1 VRGELAEVRAEH
13 LRFSLD
19 EAREF
24 FGGRLGT
31 PLSEQD
37 VHRLLA
43 RTEGWAAGLQLAA
56 LRLKDRADPSAFIER
71 FTGADW
77 HIVNYLG
84 EEVLTSQPP
93 RVRDFLL
100 LTSVLNR
107 MCAPLCNALTGR
119 PDGAELISEIHR
131 ANLFLIPL
139 DDEHRWFRY
148 HHLFAGLLRH
158 ELSRTA
164 PEKPSALHQRA
175 AQWYADNGDA
185 AEAIGHA
192 IASGDVPLSRR
203 LVAAHWR
210 QHFNAGQLETVRRWL
225 DALPAELVAVDAS
238 LSAARVWVAL
248 DTGRLEEV
256 GAALDAAEASGP
268 PDTHLMVLRAL
279 HMYKTGDVGGAAGR
293 LQEISPSADD
303 PFIATVHRL
312 VQGISSMWLGDADR
326 ARELLAEAAR
336 RAEGDGNRLAYIYAE
351 GCLALLAAN
360 HGDLD
365 LADSLV
371 LDAESAVGQT
381 LSDSHFVAMFPAL
394 AGARLAAR
402 RGDWTGAERAA
413 AAAVELGRRG
423 AGRVELAAA
432 LLTASA
438 IFRTSPPAAATRDPN
453 GMPAACDE
461 DGRDPGALVGEA
473 RGIVRHCP
481 DPGPVV
487 AIWLA
492 DEQRAEAVR
501 TRQEG
506 LIEPLTDREL
516 TILRLLPAPT
526 PQRELASALFVTPN
540 TLKTH
545 LRAIYRKLGAESRG
559 DAVIR
564 ARERGLI

>member
-1 VRGELAEVRAEH
+1 
-13 LRFSLD
+13 
-19 EAREF
+19 
-24 FGGRLGT
+24 
-31 PLSEQD
+31 
-37 VHRLLA
+37 
-43 RTEGWAAGLQLAA
+43 
-56 LRLKDRADPSAFIER
+56 
-71 FTGADW
+71 
-77 HIVNYLG
+77 
-84 EEVLTSQPP
+84 
-93 RVRDFLL
+93 
-100 LTSVLNR
+100 
-107 MCAPLCNALTGR
+107 M
-119 PDGAELISEIHR
+119 
-131 ANLFLIPL
+131 
-139 DDEHRWFRY
+139 
-148 HHLFAGLLRH
+148 
-158 ELSRTA
+158 
-164 PEKPSALHQRA
+164 LHQRA
-175 AQWYADNGDA
+175 AQWYADHGDA

-192 IASGDVPLSRR
+192 IASGDESLSRR

-210 QHFNAGQLETVRRWL
+210 QPFNAGQLETVRMWL
-225 DALPAELVAVDAS
+225 DALPAELVATDAS

-293 LQEISPSADD
+293 LREISPSADD

-351 GCLALLAAN
+351 GCLALLAVN
-360 HGDLD
+360 RGDLA

-394 AGARLAAR
+394 AGARLGIERADWAGAR
-402 RGDWTGAERAA
+402 RAA
-413 AAAVELGRRG
+413 GAAVELGRRG

-432 LLTASA
+432 LLTALRPSGT
-438 IFRTSPPAAATRDPN
+438 RHRPPPPAISTGCPQPRT
-453 GMPAACDE
+453 PAV
-461 DGRDPGALVGEA
+461 DPGALVGEA
-473 RGIVRHCP
+473 RGILRHCA
-481 DPGPVV
+481 DPGPLV
-487 AIWLA
+487 ATWLA
-492 DEQRAEAVR
+492 GEQRAEAAR

-526 PQRELASALFVTPN
+526 PLRELASELFVTPN

-559 DAVIR
+559 EAVIR